1 MFRSLNIAATGMA
14 AQETHLEAISNN
26 MANSNTVGYKKQ
38 RVDFEDL
45 LYQTVR
51 AAGAPTGQAT
61 MNPTGLQLGT
71 GVRVVATSRQ
81 FAEGTLSQTNNQL
94 DVAVE
99 GNGFLAVLQNDGT
112 LAYTRNGELK
122 TDGTGRI
129 VNHDGLPLDP
139 ALTIPQG
146 ATQISIGSNGQV
158 TVQMPGETNPTEI
171 GQLTVSSFIND
182 NGLRAIGHNLFMPT
196 LASGEAQTGEPGTEG
211 RGTLMQGSLE
221 ASNVDIVE
229 EMVGMISAQRAYEI
243 NSKVITTADDML
255 RAATQMRG

>member
-26 MANSNTVGYKKQ
+26 IANSNTVGYKKQ

-51 AAGAPTGQAT
+51 AAGAPSGQTT

-81 FAEGTLSQTNNQL
+81 FAEGAFSQTSNQL
-94 DVAVE
+94 DVAIE
-99 GNGFLAVLQNDGT
+99 GNGFLAVQQHDGT

-122 TDGTGRI
+122 LDGSGRI
-129 VNHDGLPLDP
+129 VNHDGLPIEPSLNVP
-139 ALTIPQG
+139 EG
-146 ATQISIGSNGQV
+146 ATHITIAANGQV

-171 GQLTVSSFIND
+171 GTITINSFIND
-182 NGLRAIGHNLFMPT
+182 NGLRAVGHNLFMPT
-196 LASGEAQTGEPGTEG
+196 LASGEAQLGEPGAEG
-211 RGTLMQGSLE
+211 RGTLMQGALE
-221 ASNVDIVE
+221 QSNVDIVE
-229 EMVGMISAQRAYEI
+229 EMVGMISAQRSYEI
-243 NSKVITTADDML
+243 NSKVISTADDML

>member
-26 MANSNTVGYKKQ
+26 IANGSTVGYKKQ

-51 AAGAPTGQAT
+51 QAGAPTGQTT

-81 FAEGTLSQTNNQL
+81 FGEGTLNQTNNQL
-94 DVAVE
+94 DVAIE
-99 GNGFLAVLQNDGT
+99 GNGFLAVTQNDGT

-122 TDGTGRI
+122 LDGTGRI
-129 VNHDGLPLDP
+129 VNHDGLPIEP
-139 ALTIPQG
+139 SLTVPQG
-146 ATQISIGSNGQV
+146 ATDITIGSNGQV

-171 GQLTVSSFIND
+171 GNITVNSFIND
-182 NGLRAIGHNLFMPT
+182 NGLKAVGHNLFLPT
-196 LASGEAQTGEPGTEG
+196 LASGEPQIGEPGTEG

-229 EMVGMISAQRAYEI
+229 EMVGMISAQRSYEI
-243 NSKVITTADDML
+243 NSKVISTADDML

>member
-26 MANSNTVGYKKQ
+26 IANGNTVGYKKQ

-51 AAGAPTGQAT
+51 AAGAPTGQTT

-71 GVRVVATSRQ
+71 GVRVVNTSRQ
-81 FAEGTLSQTNNQL
+81 FEEGTLNQTNNQL
-94 DVAVE
+94 DVAIE
-99 GNGFLAVLQNDGT
+99 GNGFIAVQQNDGT

-122 TDGTGRI
+122 TDGTGRV
-129 VNHDGLPLDP
+129 VNTDGLPIDP
-139 ALTIPQG
+139 PITIPQG
-146 ATQISIGSNGQV
+146 ATQITIAANGQV
-158 TVQMPGETNPTEI
+158 SVQMPGETNPTEL
-171 GQLTVSSFIND
+171 GQITLNTFINND
-182 NGLRAIGHNLFMPT
+182 GLRAVGHNLFMPT
-196 LASGEAQTGEPGTEG
+196 FASGEPQPGEAGTEG

-221 ASNVDIVE
+221 QSNVDIVE
-229 EMVGMISAQRAYEI
+229 EMVGMISAQRSYEI
-243 NSKVITTADDML
+243 NSKVISTADDML